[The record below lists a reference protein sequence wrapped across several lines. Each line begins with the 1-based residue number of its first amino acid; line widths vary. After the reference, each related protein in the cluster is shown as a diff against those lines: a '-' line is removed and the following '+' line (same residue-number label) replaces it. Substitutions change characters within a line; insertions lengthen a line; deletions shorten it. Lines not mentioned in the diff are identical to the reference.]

1 MSLRRRITFSIIAL
15 LAATSIAFAA
25 ISLAVL
31 DRTLRAQVDA
41 KLMTLALAIGQI
53 VDDHNNVLSVDAGDI
68 AQIKGLHASDEHLAV
83 INQHGQLVYG
93 ELLPPL
99 GQRQSYRFART
110 TRLARSSGGLGT
122 IVTWQS
128 DRWIADVLRVSA
140 ITFVLVSIALV
151 GIATLL
157 SRALADAVLGPVER
171 IARLAEQIEAR
182 DLSGRLSARGSDEL
196 SRLCA
201 SFDRML
207 GRLEASFETERRFV
221 ADASHELRTP
231 LAVVRAETDLALR
244 RPRPTSEYRRVLRS
258 IDREIT
264 RLELLVDGLLD
275 TMRDRATVPSEAVDV
290 ATVVAR
296 VAERMRA
303 TTRDVRVALVG
314 EPAVIRGHCE
324 SIERATTAVMH
335 NAITHGGAGEI
346 DVRVV
351 RDPSWVR
358 IEVADDGPGFADE
371 ALAHATERF
380 WRADSARSRG
390 GTGLGLSIARV
401 LVEAHGGEVLLANGD
416 ERGAVVSLLLPAYAA
431 HG

>member
-1 MSLRRRITFSIIAL
+1 
-15 LAATSIAFAA
+15 
-25 ISLAVL
+25 
-31 DRTLRAQVDA
+31 
-41 KLMTLALAIGQI
+41 
-53 VDDHNNVLSVDAGDI
+53 
-68 AQIKGLHASDEHLAV
+68 
-83 INQHGQLVYG
+83 
-93 ELLPPL
+93 
-99 GQRQSYRFART
+99 
-110 TRLARSSGGLGT
+110 
-122 IVTWQS
+122 VTWES
-128 DRWIADVLRVSA
+128 DRWIGDVIRASEL
-140 ITFVLVSIALV
+140 TFIAV
-151 GIATLL
+151 GLALIIVAALI
-157 SRALADAVLGPVER
+157 SRALAKAVLDPVGR
-171 IARLAEQIEAR
+171 IAGLAEQIEAR
-182 DLSGRLSARGSDEL
+182 DLSKRIGAHGKDEL

-201 SFDRML
+201 TFDRML
-207 GRLEASFETERRFV
+207 DRLEASFETERRFV

-231 LAVVRAETDLALR
+231 LAVVRAEADLALN
-244 RPRPTSEYRRVLRS
+244 RPRPANEYRSALRS
-258 IDREIT
+258 IDREVT
-264 RLELLVDGLLD
+264 RLELLVDQLLD
-275 TMRDRATVPSEAVDV
+275 TMRDRAVMPNEAVDV
-290 ATVVAR
+290 ATIVAR

-351 RDPSWVR
+351 RDLSWVR

-416 ERGAVVSLLLPAYAA
+416 ERGAVVSLLLPADTA